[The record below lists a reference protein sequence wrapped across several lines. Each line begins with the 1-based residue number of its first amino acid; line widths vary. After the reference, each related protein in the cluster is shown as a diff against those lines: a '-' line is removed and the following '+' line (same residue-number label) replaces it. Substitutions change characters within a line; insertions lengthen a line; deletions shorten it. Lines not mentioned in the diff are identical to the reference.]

1 MSKSSI
7 VNPAE
12 TETESLCASESET
25 STHSDKSAT
34 FHSPR
39 PTSDKSVTCKPVMND
54 QSTQNK
60 IAQGNSTVQCFV
72 PLVVKSTQTIKHMK
86 ILRN

>member
-1 MSKSSI
+1 MVSKKSKWYHLSQSLSNSSI

-12 TETESLCASESET
+12 TETESSCASESET
-25 STHSDKSAT
+25 STHSEKSAT
-34 FHSPR
+34 FHCPR

-60 IAQGNSTVQCFV
+60 IAQRNFTV
-72 PLVVKSTQTIKHMK
+72 
-86 ILRN
+86 